1 MSLVFKT
8 LVIVNFKSFLGVH
21 EFNLKRPP
29 GLYYISGRNK
39 LNPELGPNGVGKTSL
54 WDALEWVL
62 FGSTGRDNRPAAAVV
77 PWGLEEGTTKVGLI
91 FSVHKKTYE
100 LVRSRRPNALTLNL
114 IDNEPKVVEQYQV
127 ERRLGLSAEMFKRT
141 IVLAQF
147 GTFFLDLR
155 PEQQSQMFTEALN
168 LDVWLNAS
176 KLAGKAHKG
185 FSSEFA
191 ALMMK
196 ASQQDGR
203 LQELENS
210 LAREE
215 KAEGAYISK
224 IREELTELDK
234 RIGVRNTQL
243 ETLLAAYRRPR
254 EGAGPGPR
262 GRAANRVAGKGL
274 KLAGGALGTA
284 GKGVKGLAKALGA
297 DIATGEV
304 ALRATGRERAALA
317 GLLLGLERALADCK
331 ADVRLYEN
339 ALAKDKMCPE
349 CGQSVSASHLKDKRK
364 EATLKVEKLSAE
376 HKVNSKELADYD
388 KAIEERVAALNTYS
402 SMLAKFKDTQALLDV
417 MFQQREALENR
428 DNPHTETIKVIKARI
443 KKLKATK
450 KEEETELVNLEKQL
464 GVCSYWIDAFKEIRL
479 NLIDSV
485 LSELEIAVTQHA
497 ENLGLVDWRIEF
509 QTERVKTSGE
519 VTTAFSILLY
529 PPDQDEPVKFE
540 SYSGGE
546 SQRWQLA
553 TAFGLS
559 EIILARMGITPNIEV
574 LDEPTKGLSP
584 EGIDDLLEHLADRA
598 KALGRAIYVTEHHS
612 LERGLFN
619 QVITVQRD
627 KKGSSIREDV

>member
-21 EFNLKRPP
+21 AFNLNRPA

-77 PWGLEEGTTKVGLI
+77 PWGLEEGTTKVGLV

-100 LVRSRRPNALTLNL
+100 LVRSRRPNTLTLNL
-114 IDNEPKVVEQYQV
+114 IDNEPKTVEQYQV
-127 ERRLGLSAEMFKRT
+127 ERRLGLSAGMFKRT

-168 LDVWLNAS
+168 LDVWLAAS

-185 FSSEFA
+185 FSAELA
-191 ALMMK
+191 TLQLK

-210 LAREE
+210 LTREE

-243 ETLLAAYRRPR
+243 ESLLAAYRRPR
-254 EGAGPGPR
+254 EGAGPGLR

-274 KLAGGALGTA
+274 KPAGGSLGGP
-284 GKGVKGLAKALGA
+284 GKGVKGLAKALTA
-297 DIATGEV
+297 DIEAGEV

-317 GLLLGLERALADCK
+317 GQLQGMERALADCK

-339 ALAKDKMCPE
+339 ALAKDKTCPE

-364 EATLKVEKLSAE
+364 EVGMKADKLIREYQLAAQ
-376 HKVNSKELADYD
+376 ELSGHD
-388 KAIEERVAALNTYS
+388 KAIKELTDALNYCSTL
-402 SMLAKFKDTQALLDV
+402 LAKFKDVQALLET

-428 DNPHTETIKVIKARI
+428 DNPHTETIHIIKSRI
-443 KKLKATK
+443 KKLKAIK
-450 KEEETELVNLEKQL
+450 KEEEAELTDIEKQL

-559 EIILARMGITPNIEV
+559 EIILARMGVTPNIEV

-598 KALGRAIYVTEHHS
+598 KALGRAIFVTEHHS
-612 LERGLFN
+612 LERGLFS

-627 KKGSSIREDV
+627 KKGSSIHEGV